1 MLLRLPIAWAHP
13 RSSGSFMSKTVIA
26 GVLSTVAAY
35 FLFSLQD
42 ASVKWLVVGI
52 PVIQILFVRSVT
64 ILAICLAIGRREVVI
79 QAIRSPV
86 RGPMVI
92 RSLLLFAAWLSYY
105 NAARWLGLAELTT
118 LYYAAPILITL
129 LAVPILKED
138 VPPIRWLAVVIGFCG
153 VLVATD
159 LISTGMSLSWPV
171 WLALQAA
178 IFWAISTVLLRKT
191 ALHER
196 TIVQMTLSNFFLAIF
211 TGPALY
217 FYWTP
222 TTLITLALASLTGF
236 IAALGQYAMFEGM
249 RRAPVSILAPFEYTS
264 LVWAFILGFVIWG
277 DVPDHNIVFGAA
289 LIFAAG
295 VTIILGERFGRR
307 PSSLG

>member
-1 MLLRLPIAWAHP
+1 
-13 RSSGSFMSKTVIA
+13 MSKTVLT
-26 GVLSTVAAY
+26 GVLSTVLAY

-42 ASVKWLVVGI
+42 ASVKWLVTDI

-64 ILAICLAIGRREVVI
+64 ILAICLVIGRREVVI
-79 QAIRSPV
+79 QASRSPV
-86 RGPMVI
+86 RGPMVV
-92 RSLLLFAAWLSYY
+92 RAALLFAAWLSYY
-105 NAARWLGLAELTT
+105 NAARYLGLAELTT

-138 VPPIRWLAVVIGFCG
+138 VPPIRWLAVIIGFCG
-153 VLVATD
+153 VVVATD
-159 LISTGMSLSWPV
+159 LVGTGLAISWPV

-191 ALHER
+191 ALAER
-196 TIVQMTLSNFFLAIF
+196 TIVQMTISNFLLAIF
-211 TGPALY
+211 TGVALA

-222 TTLITLALASLTGF
+222 ATLTELALASLTGF

-264 LVWAFILGFVIWG
+264 LIWAFILGLLIWG
-277 DVPDHNIVFGAA
+277 DVPKHNVFFGAA

-295 VTIILGERFGRR
+295 ITIILGERFGRR
-307 PSSLG
+307 AAS